1 MGNALFQSNYI
12 DYEGNSTNNS
22 FEESVVLPKK
32 IKYNFYLDREF
43 LSNSDLDEETKHILK
58 QKFSINKINLIIKHT
73 KKFLKRKKAQQ
84 KLIKTFSHFLKK
96 NNILSKANNENIN
109 TNIIINSKTEKDLIA
124 YNKLLSQ
131 NFDENEQNKIN
142 LMKSSLIIN
151 SEKFSKNSNEI
162 NRVQLG
168 KNSYSIGKLSPN
180 KKKYY
185 LKTVFDN
192 ETIFKSYQDQ
202 TTNIQYGIY
211 YYYKLGLIYEG
222 YWKDNKKNGIGIE
235 KKLDGSLY
243 EGEFKNGKKNGI
255 GIYYWKDNSVYFGN
269 WLDNNCHGFGVF
281 KNGNK
286 SKYQGEFLYNKRS
299 GYGELI
305 KYNNGSFYFGF
316 WSNNKRKG
324 FGVEFSHRKDENAKI
339 YVGFWN
345 GDYRHGYG
353 LILNKYYKTMYGMW
367 KKNQA
372 KEIFKT
378 KTEFDNKIKNY
389 VDANLIP
396 FFNKTFGEYEEIF
409 KQMIDSSE
417 FIFNYFD

>member
-84 KLIKTFSHFLKK
+84 KLIKTFSHFLKE

-255 GIYYWKDNSVYFGN
+255 GIYYWK
-269 WLDNNCHGFGVF
+269 
-281 KNGNK
+281 
-286 SKYQGEFLYNKRS
+286 
-299 GYGELI
+299 GELI